1 MFQTSKTSNTMQTA
15 NYFVREHRGGNPQI
29 IRCSP
34 PRGYPTATAAREAKI
49 KEIEE
54 QIRFCCETINGFMDD
69 IEAAKKELEKV
80 RRLSLDDKSL

>member
-54 QIRFCCETINGFMDD
+54 QIRFCCETINGKDS
-69 IEAAKKELEKV
+69 
-80 RRLSLDDKSL
+80 LSARPVTSKSRSQAHPKSSP